1 MKDSFIYGGTAA
13 IMAGTIACIAC
24 ASHVI
29 HSKPKTPETFE
40 IAEEPV
46 AISAEPVVKLEPPPA
61 EPATEAAPRSKD
73 FDGSA
78 YSDTGLGEFYISS
91 ASGSTEDGE
100 EVFIYYDENAIMN
113 SIGFRVWDFD
123 GKMLTYIYV
132 DGIQMDR
139 GQMSSY
145 DSSID
150 LTGDLLS
157 KGFHKVEAVQF
168 EDNDPQKAVITY
180 KSAEYEVRDV

>member
-46 AISAEPVVKLEPPPA
+46 AISAEPVVELEPPPA

-73 FDGSA
+73 FDGS
-78 YSDTGLGEFYISS
+78 SCSETGPGEFYISTV
-91 ASGSTEDGE
+91 SGSTEDGE
-100 EVFIYYDENAIMN
+100 DVFIYYNENVLMD
-113 SIGFRVWDFD
+113 SLGFSAWNFD

-132 DGIQMDR
+132 DGILNRQSQIADTQ
-139 GQMSSY
+139 G
-145 DSSID
+145 SIE
-150 LTGDLLS
+150 LSGDFLS

-168 EDNDPQKAVITY
+168 EDNDPQKVVVTY
-180 KSAEYEVRDV
+180 KSAEYEVRDA